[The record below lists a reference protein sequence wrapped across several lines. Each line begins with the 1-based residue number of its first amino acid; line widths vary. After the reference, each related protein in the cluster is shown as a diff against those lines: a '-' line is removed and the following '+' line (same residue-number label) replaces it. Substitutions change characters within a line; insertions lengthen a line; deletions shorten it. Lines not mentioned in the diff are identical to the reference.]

1 MLLIP
6 CTSKVRELYDSD
18 TKYNIRINIKV
29 LRLNPPP
36 FAEVAV
42 VCPEGWTKFEGR
54 CYSLVTNYH
63 DISVCRDQ
71 CRAQGG
77 DLASIHSQREN
88 DFVAN
93 FIQSRPSR
101 GGEKVTRLQ

>member
-1 MLLIP
+1 M
-6 CTSKVRELYDSD
+6 S
-18 TKYNIRINIKV
+18 
-29 LRLNPPP
+29 
-36 FAEVAV
+36 
-42 VCPEGWTKFEGR
+42 CPEGWTKFEDR
-54 CYSLVTNYH
+54 CYSRVTDYH
-63 DISVCRDQ
+63 DITVCRKH

-101 GGEKVTRLQ
+101 GGEKVTLTQLP

>member
-1 MLLIP
+1 M
-6 CTSKVRELYDSD
+6 D
-18 TKYNIRINIKV
+18 
-29 LRLNPPP
+29 
-36 FAEVAV
+36 
-42 VCPEGWTKFEGR
+42 CPEGWTKFEGR

-63 DISVCRDQ
+63 DITVCRKH

-101 GGEKVTRLQ
+101 GGEKVTLTQLP

>member
-1 MLLIP
+1 M
-6 CTSKVRELYDSD
+6 
-18 TKYNIRINIKV
+18 
-29 LRLNPPP
+29 
-36 FAEVAV
+36 AV
-42 VCPEGWTKFEGR
+42 DCPEGWTKFEGR

-63 DISVCRDQ
+63 DITVCRDH

-101 GGEKVTRLQ
+101 GGEKVTIDPVTRRLRSSRPSISWSS

>member
-1 MLLIP
+1 M
-6 CTSKVRELYDSD
+6 S
-18 TKYNIRINIKV
+18 
-29 LRLNPPP
+29 
-36 FAEVAV
+36 
-42 VCPEGWTKFEGR
+42 CPEGWTKFEDR
-54 CYSLVTNYH
+54 CYSLVTDYH
-63 DISVCRDQ
+63 DITVCRDQ

-101 GGEKVTRLQ
+101 GGEKVTTDTVTMSYAR